1 MALTNSRS
9 LQIPMAESETL
20 HNTTSPSFQFDS
32 LNFGGG
38 TGINAGNIGISLQ
51 GGNNNNSSNSSNNNN
66 NSNNN
71 NANNNPGTGTNGNTA
86 ENIDINTLS
95 MFRRMSEAI
104 GTLDL
109 IPPMGQNL
117 NDIPQFPADLSLP
130 IPLDDTSFASGRATS
145 NPLQVSTSASAA
157 TQKKDTATA
166 TASASTA
173 TASAAKKADNPLLE
187 VSKLIPVTGER
198 PLPDDKSYALD
209 DDVLFE
215 VFGVLW
221 EQDQA
226 QQGMTVKQICDHL
239 LTKRPEM
246 SSLSTKLSNLIS
258 AKLNAYVK
266 KIEKGEVTL
275 KYAIS
280 REWSNSSP
288 RRMLYIYRGILAP
301 DYKEHALRV
310 TNRLKQQAELN
321 GDSAGGNAGITADV
335 TKNGSSNNGNGNNN
349 NNNANGSWGDSG
361 NHSNNAKRSSG
372 NSKNNRSN
380 NGNNSS
386 KHGGNSRSKASD
398 TSLGHSNMSTDTT
411 FSLNMD
417 FNVPYASS
425 PVSVNLNS
433 YVDPSPAPSLNNV
446 NMIQQGT
453 TTVGDSGVDSVAN
466 NSTKP
471 SYTKNVK
478 PGGKKVTNKTNGNSK
493 PGANNNLPG
502 TSDKVVHDTDDN
514 QSQTRKR
521 MTPEYSREPEP
532 RSKGTGDGG
541 GTNSKRR
548 KSTQGTP
555 DSTSNG
561 TAEAVANGI
570 ASNTS
575 NSADSLGDSLELNDV
590 NGGSGASTSATYI
603 TAVAATPR
611 ISKFLP
617 RAGFRGVGVGFG
629 SSLGVA
635 GSVNSNPIS
644 SSNPGLNNSGS
655 NLVSMFHRFVSAQTP
670 IARESESGASP
681 DQDSADSTA
690 TGPTTP
696 KIDSST
702 GSNVSG
708 GLSKT
713 RGSEMINQSWMKV
726 VREGFLIQ
734 DIEPPESISS
744 ERLDD
749 II

>member
-9 LQIPMAESETL
+9 LQISMADSEAL

-32 LNFGGG
+32 LNFGGAAGIG
-38 TGINAGNIGISLQ
+38 TGNIGISLP
-51 GGNNNNSSNSSNNNN
+51 GGNNSNNNSN
-66 NSNNN
+66 DNNN
-71 NANNNPGTGTNGNTA
+71 NANNNNNPDAGANSNTA
-86 ENIDINTLS
+86 ENIDINTLA
-95 MFRRMSEAI
+95 MFRRMSEAV

-117 NDIPQFPADLSLP
+117 NDITQFPADLSLP
-130 IPLDDTSFASGRATS
+130 IPLDDTNFASGRATS
-145 NPLQVSTSASAA
+145 DPLQLSTAVSAA
-157 TQKKDTATA
+157 TQKKDTSTNSNSNSNNSTTTA
-166 TASASTA
+166 
-173 TASAAKKADNPLLE
+173 AAKKSDNPLLE

-310 TNRLKQQAELN
+310 TNRLKQQQAELN
-321 GDSAGGNAGITADV
+321 GDSARGNAGITADV
-335 TKNGSSNNGNGNNN
+335 TKNSSSINNN
-349 NNNANGSWGDSG
+349 NNGGWTDSG
-361 NHSNNAKRSSG
+361 NHSSSAKRSSG
-372 NSKNNRSN
+372 NGKGNRSN
-380 NGNNSS
+380 NGNNGS
-386 KHGGNSRSKASD
+386 KHGGNGRTKAGD
-398 TSLGHSNMSTDTT
+398 TSLGHNNISTDTT
-411 FSLNMD
+411 FSLNVD

-433 YVDPSPAPSLNNV
+433 YVDPSPVPGLGNV

-466 NSTKP
+466 NSTNTSHAK
-471 SYTKNVK
+471 SVK
-478 PGGKKVTNKTNGNSK
+478 LSGKKVTNKTNSSVKSGT
-493 PGANNNLPG
+493 NNNLPG
-502 TSDKVVHDTDDN
+502 TSDEVVQDTDDN

-521 MTPEYSREPEP
+521 MTPEDSREPEHH
-532 RSKGTGDGG
+532 SKGTGDGG
-541 GTNSKRR
+541 GGGSGTNTKRR

-555 DSTSNG
+555 DSTTNS
-561 TAEAVANGI
+561 TAEAVVNG
-570 ASNTS
+570 AVSNTS
-575 NSADSLGDSLELNDV
+575 NATDSLGDSLELNDV
-590 NGGSGASTSATYI
+590 SDRSGTSSSATYI

-617 RAGFRGVGVGFG
+617 RSGLRGVGVGFG
-629 SSLGVA
+629 GTLGVV

-655 NLVSMFHRFVSAQTP
+655 NLVSMFHRFVSTQTP
-670 IARESESGASP
+670 ISRESESGASP
-681 DQDSADSTA
+681 DQDSAGSTTGSTA
-690 TGPTTP
+690 LET
-696 KIDSST
+696 DSST

-713 RGSEMINQSWMKV
+713 RGSEVINQSWMKV